1 MDLSIIFPVY
11 NVEKYIRPSLESI
24 YRQGIDEQCFEVII
38 VNDGSTDKSMEMIA
52 DIIQQHSNITVIYQE
67 NQGLSVARNNGIAL
81 AKGEYIIMPDSDD
94 MLIDNS
100 IPFLL
105 KQALSSNADLIVADF
120 LTMTNEEIANLSTT
134 LIKQDNTM
142 IVEKTGEEMFLEYLN
157 PNQCYVWRALFR
169 RQFIINNELSFIPG
183 IFYQDVPFTH
193 KCYIKAKKCLKT
205 NWRLNIY
212 RINRLGSATESFS
225 KKKAMDFCVAIEKTW
240 KLKPFTHQKLINKL
254 QDDVF
259 ISFTSLI
266 YFTSHYIKDPNER
279 HEIIDY
285 LKQLVPDLAF
295 NNGIKQTFISII
307 YRVMPHML
315 VRLRL
320 IYGRIFED
328 TIIPFFH
335 HHISSK

>member
-24 YRQGIDEQCFEVII
+24 YRQGIDDRCFEVII
-38 VNDGSTDKSMEMIA
+38 VNDGSTDHSMEMIA
-52 DIIQQHSNITVIYQE
+52 DIIQAHSNITVIHQE

-81 AKGEYIIMPDSDD
+81 AKGEYILMPDSDD
-94 MLIDNS
+94 ILVDNS

-120 LTMTNEEIANLSTT
+120 LRMSNEEISNLSTT
-134 LIKQDNTM
+134 VIRQDNTM
-142 IVEKTGEEMFLEYLN
+142 IVEKTGEEMFLEDLN
-157 PNQCYVWRALFR
+157 PNHCYVWRALFR

-183 IFYQDVPFTH
+183 IYYQDVPFTH
-193 KCYIKAKKCLKT
+193 KCYIKAEKCIKT
-205 NWRLNIY
+205 NWILNIY
-212 RINRLGSATESFS
+212 RINRIGSATESFN
-225 KKKAMDFCVAIEKTW
+225 KKKALDFCIVIEKTW
-240 KLKPFTHQKLINKL
+240 ELKHLTHQNLINKL

-259 ISFTSLI
+259 KSFSSLI
-266 YFTSHYIKDPNER
+266 YFTSHYIKDPDER
-279 HEIIDY
+279 FEIIEY

-295 NNGIKQTFISII
+295 NNGIKQTVISLM